1 MNNLKNNDLIAECGE
16 NGEVAVL
23 AGDDQTNGRLVELR
37 RCRPVERLHR
47 QDELEIAPT
56 EQRRRDT
63 DPTGILVQLEEFRA
77 IAADFDVVDI
87 GTTAQLGV
95 DVVSSPKLKKKIAK
109 QEYSKTLFLN
119 ILTESL

>member
-1 MNNLKNNDLIAECGE
+1 MNICRNLKNNDLIAECGE

-95 DVVSSPKLKKKIAK
+95 DVVSSPKLKKK
-109 QEYSKTLFLN
+109 
-119 ILTESL
+119 